1 MTFTYNFLLSYSAW
15 AVGAGGRKGDAPP
28 PPPPDFDRSVNPIT
42 TRGREIMP
50 NTLLHTYLPPE
61 FSYLPTA
68 LSSVLSLSFTPLS
81 GIILE

>member
-15 AVGAGGRKGDAPP
+15 AVGAEGGKGDA

-42 TRGREIMP
+42 TRGERDYAQHI
-50 NTLLHTYLPPE
+50 TTFLPPE
-61 FSYLPTA
+61 FSYHPTA